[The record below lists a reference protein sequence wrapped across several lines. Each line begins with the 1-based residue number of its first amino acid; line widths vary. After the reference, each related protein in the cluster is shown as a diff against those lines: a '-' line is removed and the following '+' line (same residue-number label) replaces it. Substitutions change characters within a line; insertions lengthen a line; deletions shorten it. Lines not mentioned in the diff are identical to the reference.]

1 MSADDSLEVVLFI
14 SSKLSGD
21 ASTHMSILSIIGCES
36 FSYNSKISTDKLEKY
51 CSLGS
56 REKRYMEN
64 MFDKLGLTAR
74 TYHKILKV
82 ARTIA
87 DLDGCE
93 NIKTKHLNEAICYRS
108 INEKFWGGAV
118 S

>member
-1 MSADDSLEVVLFI
+1 MRAFLIIQKYQLTSWKNTVPSAVE
-14 SSKLSGD
+14 
-21 ASTHMSILSIIGCES
+21 
-36 FSYNSKISTDKLEKY
+36 
-51 CSLGS
+51 
-56 REKRYMEN
+56 RERYMEN

>member
-1 MSADDSLEVVLFI
+1 
-14 SSKLSGD
+14 
-21 ASTHMSILSIIGCES
+21 
-36 FSYNSKISTDKLEKY
+36 
-51 CSLGS
+51 
-56 REKRYMEN
+56 

-93 NIKTKHLNEAICYRS
+93 SIKTKHLSEAICYRS

>member
-1 MSADDSLEVVLFI
+1 MEIAQELSVKGVVFHTNWNPMLSNIVYDDQVVDGTCTFVRELLEAYPEI
-14 SSKLSGD
+14 Q
-21 ASTHMSILSIIGCES
+21 I
-36 FSYNSKISTDKLEKY
+36 
-51 CSLGS
+51 
-56 REKRYMEN
+56 YMEN

-93 NIKTKHLNEAICYRS
+93 SIKTKHLNEAICYRS

>member
-1 MSADDSLEVVLFI
+1 M
-14 SSKLSGD
+14 
-21 ASTHMSILSIIGCES
+21 
-36 FSYNSKISTDKLEKY
+36 EK
-51 CSLGS
+51 
-56 REKRYMEN
+56 

-93 NIKTKHLNEAICYRS
+93 SIKTKHLNEAICYRS